1 MISQIKEKVKNLWEK
16 HGHCVIWA
24 VAGFILGAI
33 II

>member
-1 MISQIKEKVKNLWEK
+1 MITEIKNKVKDLWEK
-16 HGHCVIWA
+16 HGHCVIWV